1 MKHISILGSTGS
13 IGTQT
18 LEVIDQHPE
27 KFRVT
32 ALGAATNL
40 DILAGQIKKYS
51 PEIVSV
57 IDEQHADI
65 LFGKLKGEK
74 VEIVWGDEGY
84 RILATHENSDLVV
97 SAMVG
102 ASGLNPTYE
111 AIRSGKD
118 VALANKES
126 LVIAGEMLLRES
138 KLGNCRII
146 PVDSEHS
153 ALFQAMDINGMEYI
167 KRLII
172 TASGGPFRNISA
184 KELGKVTVENALEHP
199 TWKMGA
205 KITIDSATLMNK
217 GFEVIE
223 ARWFFDIPVE
233 KISVWIHPQSIV
245 HSMVEY
251 IDGSFICQL
260 SVPDMKIPIAYALS
274 YPERVALSGHNIDPS
289 DFSNLSF
296 ENVDH
301 SKFQSLRLAKTAL
314 KEGGTMPA
322 VLNASNEIAVQ
333 AFLNKKI
340 KFTDIMLVV
349 EKTMEHH
356 DTLSA
361 KNIDEIYYADSWAR
375 SYARSITKNT
385 GE

>member
-1 MKHISILGSTGS
+1 LKNISILGSTGS

-18 LEVIDQHPE
+18 LEVVDQHPD
-27 KFRVT
+27 KFRVSG
-32 ALGAATNL
+32 LGAATNL
-40 DILAGQIKKYS
+40 DTLAGQIKKYS

-57 IDEQHADI
+57 IDQSHAI
-65 LFGKLKGEK
+65 MLSEKLNGNN
-74 VEIVWGDEGY
+74 VEIVWGEEGY
-84 RILATHENSDLVV
+84 KLLATLEKTDLVV

-102 ASGLNPTYE
+102 ASGLKPTFS
-111 AIRSGKD
+111 AIKEGKN

-126 LVIAGEMLLRES
+126 LVIAGEILLNES
-138 KLGNCRII
+138 SGSKCRII

-153 ALFQAMDINGMEYI
+153 ALFQALDLNGSEFV
-167 KRLII
+167 KRIII
-172 TASGGPFRNISA
+172 TASGGPFRDKSITDL
-184 KELGKVTVENALEHP
+184 ERVTVKSALEHP

-223 ARWFFDIPVE
+223 AKWLFNIPAE
-233 KISVWIHPQSIV
+233 KIDVWIHPQSIV

-251 IDGSFICQL
+251 IDGSFISQL

-274 YPERVALSGHNIDPS
+274 YPDRVELSGRNINPA

-296 ENVDH
+296 ENVDKN
-301 SKFQSLRLAKTAL
+301 KFQSLRLAKSAL
-314 KEGGTMPA
+314 MEGGTMPA

-340 KFTDIMLVV
+340 KFTDIMRIV
-349 EKTMEHH
+349 EKTMQDHNSR
-356 DTLSA
+356 SA
-361 KNIDEIYYADSWAR
+361 KTIDDIFDADSWAR
-375 SYARSITKNT
+375 AYARTITKYT